1 MTTENQVR
9 ELLDNAI
16 TVANMIEEERAP
28 SSVGRPT
35 TADEKCGI
43 KKASD
48 DLVDFLQPVIEKY
61 IGDHPDEDLSLQGIV
76 DGLAM
81 VFCLNAR
88 CAAGNDETYWE
99 GTQHIFEINQH
110 HVNGMYQDHQKH

>member
-9 ELLDNAI
+9 ELLDNALI
-16 TVANMIEEERAP
+16 VANMIEEEREP

-35 TADEKCGI
+35 TADEKCQI

-48 DLVDFLQPVIEKY
+48 DLVYYLQPVIDHY
-61 IGDHPDEDLSLQGIV
+61 IRDHPDENLSVQGIV

-81 VFCLNAR
+81 VLCIIAR
-88 CAAGNDETYWE
+88 GSSANEDTYWK
-99 GTQHIFEINQH
+99 GTRKIFEVNLE
-110 HVNGMYQDHQKH
+110 HVNDMYEEHKKH

>member
-9 ELLDNAI
+9 ELLDNAL
-16 TVANMIEEERAP
+16 TVANMIEEEREP

-35 TADEKCGI
+35 TSDEKCQI

-48 DLVDFLQPVIEKY
+48 DLVDYLQPVIEKY
-61 IGDHPDEDLSLQGIV
+61 IGNHPDEDLSLQGIV

-81 VFCLNAR
+81 VFCINAR
-88 CAAGNDETYWE
+88 CAAGNEDTYWE
-99 GTQHIFEINQH
+99 GTRHIFEINLD
-110 HVNGMYQDHQKH
+110 HVNDMYQDHQKH

>member
-9 ELLDNAI
+9 ELLDNAL

-28 SSVGRPT
+28 SSVGHPT
-35 TADEKCGI
+35 TAEEKCQI

-48 DLVDFLQPVIEKY
+48 DLVDYLMPVLEKY
-61 IGDHPDEDLSLQGIV
+61 LGDHPDKDLSLQGVI

-81 VFCLNAR
+81 VFCMIAWG
-88 CAAGNDETYWE
+88 AASNDETYWT
-99 GTQHIFEINQH
+99 GTQRIFDINQQ
-110 HVNGMYQDHQKH
+110 HVNDMYEDHQKH